1 MIYIAYASR
10 NKLIFEDD
18 ELMEQFLKHL
28 AEHITFIYGGGN
40 RSITIEEIIIKPD
53 NREWIYKNNYIFT
66 IVFNVLGID
75 YKCEKLPYGDCWL

>member
-1 MIYIAYASR
+1 MIYIAYTSQ

-18 ELMEQFLKHL
+18 ELMESFLKHL
-28 AEHITFIYGGGN
+28 ANRIKYIYGGKN

-53 NREWIYKNNYIFT
+53 NRHPVYKNNYIFT

-75 YKCEKLPYGDCWL
+75 YK